1 MVKARVIKLTDPNGY
16 NYRNDCVD
24 KLFDL
29 ISIDY
34 DDTLGRLFTLDTTEL
49 LGCITVWTEDFLS
62 NDRKELVLPDTIIE
76 RLSKSVREFEYF
88 ADKAEKKGNYI
99 EAQKLRSSSERARLR
114 IEKKRNERENPI
126 DHSELTPLE
135 IVRINL
141 KRE

>member
-1 MVKARVIKLTDPNGY
+1 MVKARVIKLTDPNDY

-34 DDTLGRLFTLDTTEL
+34 DDTLGRLFTLDTTYL
-49 LGCITVWTEDFLS
+49 LGCITVWTEDFVS

-76 RLSKSVREFEYF
+76 RLSQSVKVFERD
-88 ADKAEKKGNYI
+88 ATKAEKKGNN
-99 EAQKLRSSSERARLR
+99 EKAHKLRASAERARSRIKKEEDLR
-114 IEKKRNERENPI
+114 KNPI
-126 DHSELTPLE
+126 DYSELTPLE
-135 IVRINL
+135 LVRINL